1 MLKAPWRVYGEC
13 AHEHAAG
20 KADFFEHGRLS
31 MVLKAPSMAAR
42 RAAVTRQGF
51 FTKPQ
56 SD

>member
-1 MLKAPWRVYGEC
+1 MLKAPWRVCGEC
-13 AHEHAAG
+13 AHEHATG
-20 KADFFEHGRLS
+20 KADFLS
-31 MVLKAPSMAAR
+31 TGALSTVLKAPSMAAR